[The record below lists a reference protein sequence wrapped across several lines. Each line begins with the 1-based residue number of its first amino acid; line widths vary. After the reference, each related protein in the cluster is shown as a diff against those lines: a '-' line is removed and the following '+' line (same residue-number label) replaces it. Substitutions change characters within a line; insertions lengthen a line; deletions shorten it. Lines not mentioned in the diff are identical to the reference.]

1 MEMPTGSGGEARL
14 VATCFLCEVEDEHV
28 TVGCIGAGCV
38 SMCHPKCAALEDGG
52 VGWICAEC
60 DVDVHAQNS
69 TLIRA
74 EKLTSLTAGDNYQSY
89 SGGDQMRIGT
99 NDVDE
104 ASKEAQDL
112 QTELRLLE
120 EEDQL
125 LQLRQQLLHRRKA
138 LMGKL
143 PRERLSE
150 TGHAEKMPGASSTRY
165 QNAGTDTIGEVAVVE
180 GNGSTQRAHAGPPW
194 LFFTSGEDNSAARV
208 TKPVGRPSYEQL
220 TARKTSVAEL
230 VKFSGRPEDWPL
242 FIATYEQTT
251 ELCGFT
257 DAENLMRLRHAL
269 EGPAKNA
276 VQSLMLHADCV
287 PQIIATLRMRFGR
300 PEIIIDLLV
309 TRIRQF
315 PQVRENKLEMLV
327 DFSVEV
333 QNVCATMKA
342 SKLDQYLNNPALTQ
356 ELVSK
361 LPSMVQTFWGMHK
374 ASLTVCTLAEFST
387 WLSQMAEG
395 ASHVIVPSSSSRTE
409 RRGTVHTHTVRQGC
423 RLCTRNC
430 RTLQECPAFLE
441 MTTRDRW
448 NATRRCGLCW
458 RCFQSHKVERCGVPN
473 PCGIDGCLERHHPL
487 LHRGSTAPVQ
497 ARCHA
502 HRQEGVEMLFRVL
515 TLYGNGRQVNTYAF
529 IDDGSSLTLIDA
541 PLLEDLG
548 VKGQPQPLC
557 MQWTAGMHRYE
568 DSSVRLDL
576 RISGIGQTKQY
587 DLRDVHSVQS
597 LDLPSQS
604 LDITH
609 LKAQHTHLR
618 HLPLSGYDSA
628 QPRLLI
634 GLNNCKL
641 GRVLRTKEGTT
652 EEPIAEKT
660 RLGWTIKG
668 RSSNSVGD
676 DITPNYHVFHI
687 CACEADENKEILRL
701 LEQCMWS
708 DGGPRPEMNSKSV
721 SNDDQLAI
729 QQLEKN
735 TRRINGRFETGL
747 LWRYKDDKLPDS
759 LPTALKRARCLYQ
772 KLTREP
778 ELAKGIRRQ
787 LDEYVMKGYARPVT
801 SEEAEEKP
809 YWYLPI
815 FPVLNVNKPGKLRI
829 VWDATAK
836 TEGISL
842 NTMLL
847 KGPDQLAQLV
857 PILHRFREK
866 RIAIGDDIA
875 EMFYQV
881 RIHTEDQRYQR
892 FVFIDPNTQRREN
905 YAMQVMTFGAGCSPS
920 CAQYVKNRNAESFK
934 KEYPRAVKCILE
946 NHYVDDMLDSVD
958 TEEEAISLARQV
970 HYIHLQGG
978 FLIRN
983 WVSNSREVLSAL
995 GEGAPT
1001 LVRLDEATDGQTEK
1015 VLRMWWDTKEDL
1027 IRYRVSPRYRHKELL
1042 QGRQRPND
1050 ENGFAAEAGIHCSL
1064 LGSKTKVAPLRPTSI
1079 PRLELMGAVLGAR
1092 LAQTLELSL
1101 GAKLSTRTFWT
1112 DSRTVLSWLRSDQR
1126 KYKQFV
1132 AFRVIEI
1139 LDGTSVK
1146 DWRWVPSS
1154 ENVAD
1159 DATKWNKGPD
1169 FNRESRWLNGPRFLW
1184 QERQFWPLTEAEE
1197 GDESGMELKAQFIGV
1212 CDGFT
1217 DVSRASLIDSERFS
1231 IWTRL
1236 LWSTART
1243 VWCMR
1248 RWKAKA
1254 LQRSDIENQPSQ
1266 EDTRVA
1272 ESLLW
1277 SYAQAEY
1284 YQTEIRLILQGKPL
1298 KKNNLLY
1305 KLGPYMDSDGVL
1317 KLDERAKMIKGSD
1330 RVVLPCSSHITQLI
1344 IKEFHRRFL
1353 HANHETVVNE
1363 LRQRFW
1369 IPKLRSTLARIRRS
1383 CQQCKNRQA
1392 APKPPRMAEL
1402 PYPRVAAFHRPFSYT
1417 GVDYFGPLMVRVRR
1431 SSEKRYGVL
1440 FTCLST
1446 RAIHLEVA
1454 YSLTTDSC
1462 ILAVRSFMA
1471 RRGCPVELWSDNG
1484 TNFQGAC
1491 TELRRAFEDMDK
1503 DLLSREFTGPQMTW
1517 KFIPPASP
1525 HMGGAWERLVRSVK
1539 TALESILLDKRPSDE
1554 LLRAA
1559 LMEAEAIVNSRPLTY
1574 IPLEDENEE
1583 SLTPNH
1589 FLLGS
1594 STGRG
1599 PTMEPLP
1606 EGVQLKKSWRESQQ
1620 LADSFW
1626 RRWLQEYL
1634 PVITRRTKW
1643 CEKAKPL
1650 VEGDIVYVC
1659 DPGQPRSQWPKGRI
1673 LKVNLS
1679 SDGQVRSAAVRTQSG
1694 VYTRPATKLAVLSIE
1709 SSLVDPWRNIQVG
1722 SVTIDSKT
1730 APAASGN
1737 AEVAEPI
1744 V

>member
-1 MEMPTGSGGEARL
+1 MGRITDLHPGEDGLVRDDLLKTSGTYKRSLSKGACFAPRKAQQKNRSLRRL
-14 VATCFLCEVEDEHV
+14 MATCFLCEVEDEHV
-28 TVGCIGAGCV
+28 TVGCIGADCV

-60 DVDVHAQNS
+60 NVDVHAQNS
-69 TLIRA
+69 TLIRT

-99 NDVDE
+99 DNVNE

-125 LQLRQQLLHRRKA
+125 LQVRQQLLHRRKA

-165 QNAGTDTIGEVAVVE
+165 QNAETDTIGEVAVLE

-194 LFFTSGEDNSAARV
+194 LFSTSGEDNSAARV
-208 TKPVGRPSYEQL
+208 TKPMGRPSYEQL
-220 TARKTSVAEL
+220 TARKTNVAEL
-230 VKFSGRPEDWPL
+230 
-242 FIATYEQTT
+242 TT

-309 TRIRQF
+309 TRIKQF

-361 LPSMVQTFWGMHK
+361 LPSMVQTFWDKGQGGQGTRRMHK
-374 ASLTVCTLAEFST
+374 ASLTVCT
-387 WLSQMAEG
+387 
-395 ASHVIVPSSSSRTE
+395 I
-409 RRGTVHTHTVRQGC
+409 
-423 RLCTRNC
+423 
-430 RTLQECPAFLE
+430 LQECPAFLE

-458 RCFQSHKVERCGVPN
+458 RCFQSHKVERCGVPL

-515 TLYGNGRQVNTYAF
+515 PVTLYGNGRQVNTYAF

-568 DSSVRLDL
+568 DTSVRLDL
-576 RISGIGQTKQY
+576 RISGIGQTKLY

-609 LKAQHTHLR
+609 LKAQHTHLQ

-641 GRVLRTKEGTT
+641 GRVLRTKEGAT

-735 TRRINGRFETGL
+735 TKRINGRFKTGL

-787 LDEYVMKGYARPVT
+787 LDEYVKKGYARPIT

-829 VWDATAK
+829 VWDAAAK

-857 PILHRFREK
+857 PTLHRFREK
-866 RIAIGDDIA
+866 RIAIGGDIA
-875 EMFYQV
+875 EMFHQV

-892 FVFIDPNTQRREN
+892 FVFIDPYTQRREN
-905 YAMQVMTFGAGCSPS
+905 YAMQS
-920 CAQYVKNRNAESFK
+920 
-934 KEYPRAVKCILE
+934 ILE
-946 NHYVDDMLDSVD
+946 NHYVDDSSSVD
-958 TEEEAISLARQV
+958 TEKEAISLARQV

-983 WVSNSREVLSAL
+983 WVSNSRDVLSAL
-995 GEGAPT
+995 GEGAST
-1001 LVRLDEATDGQTEK
+1001 LVRLDETTDGQTEK
-1015 VLRMWWDTKEDL
+1015 VLGMWWDTKEDL
-1027 IRYRVSPRYRHKELL
+1027 IRYRKSPRYHHKELL
-1042 QGRQRPND
+1042 QGRQRPTKREFLSVLMSIYDPLGLISFYVMYAKIIFQEIWRNGCTWD
-1050 ENGFAAEAGIHCSL
+1050 DPIPETEWIKWKRWLRYIPDVEKMTIPRCHMKESLMDSEVEMHTFVDASENGFAAVSYIRFQNEAGIHCSL

-1092 LAQTLELSL
+1092 LALELSL

-1132 AFRVIEI
+1132 AFRVIKIPRKE
-1139 LDGTSVK
+1139 
-1146 DWRWVPSS
+1146 RVPSS

-1169 FNRESRWLNGPRFLW
+1169 FNRESRRLNGPRFLW

-1217 DVSRASLIDSERFS
+1217 DIGRATLIDSERFS

-1330 RVVLPCSSHITQLI
+1330 RVVLPCGSHITQLI
-1344 IKEFHRRFL
+1344 IKEYHRRFL

-1369 IPKLRSTLARIRRS
+1369 IPKLRSTLVRIRRS
-1383 CQQCKNRQA
+1383 CQQCKNQQA
-1392 APKPPRMAEL
+1392 APKPCPVINE
-1402 PYPRVAAFHRPFSYT
+1402 
-1417 GVDYFGPLMVRVRR
+1417 
-1431 SSEKRYGVL
+1431 ENNKQ
-1440 FTCLST
+1440 LST
-1446 RAIHLEVA
+1446 MLNSKQC
-1454 YSLTTDSC
+1454 YNFC
-1462 ILAVRSFMA
+1462 N
-1471 RRGCPVELWSDNG
+1471 NG
-1484 TNFQGAC
+1484 VNHGNSKYRDVNDYIEYKNNNFGKC
-1491 TELRRAFEDMDK
+1491 
-1503 DLLSREFTGPQMTW
+1503 
-1517 KFIPPASP
+1517 
-1525 HMGGAWERLVRSVK
+1525 
-1539 TALESILLDKRPSDE
+1539 
-1554 LLRAA
+1554 
-1559 LMEAEAIVNSRPLTY
+1559 
-1574 IPLEDENEE
+1574 
-1583 SLTPNH
+1583 
-1589 FLLGS
+1589 
-1594 STGRG
+1594 
-1599 PTMEPLP
+1599 
-1606 EGVQLKKSWRESQQ
+1606 
-1620 LADSFW
+1620 
-1626 RRWLQEYL
+1626 
-1634 PVITRRTKW
+1634 
-1643 CEKAKPL
+1643 
-1650 VEGDIVYVC
+1650 
-1659 DPGQPRSQWPKGRI
+1659 
-1673 LKVNLS
+1673 
-1679 SDGQVRSAAVRTQSG
+1679 QSG
-1694 VYTRPATKLAVLSIE
+1694 PGHTDWNI
-1709 SSLVDPWRNIQVG
+1709 SLHSNKAQ
-1722 SVTIDSKT
+1722 
-1730 APAASGN
+1730 A
-1737 AEVAEPI
+1737 
-1744 V
+1744 

>member
-52 VGWICAEC
+52 VGWICPEC
-60 DVDVHAQNS
+60 DVDVQAQNLKHR
-69 TLIRA
+69 TLIRT
-74 EKLTSLTAGDNYQSY
+74 EKLTSLTAGDNYHSY
-89 SGGDQMRIGT
+89 SGGDQMRIET
-99 NDVDE
+99 NDVNE

-150 TGHAEKMPGASSTRY
+150 TGHAEKMPGASSTQY

-180 GNGSTQRAHAGPPW
+180 GNGITQRAHAGPPW
-194 LFFTSGEDNSAARV
+194 LFSTSGEDNSAARV

-230 VKFSGRPEDWPL
+230 VKFSERPEDWPL

-287 PQIIATLRMRFGR
+287 PQIIATLKMRFGR
-300 PEIIIDLLV
+300 PEIIIDLLL
-309 TRIRQF
+309 TRIKQF

-395 ASHVIVPSSSSRTE
+395 ASHVIVPSSSSRSE
-409 RRGTVHTHTVRQGC
+409 RRGTVRTHTVRQGC

-430 RTLQECPAFLE
+430 GTLQECPAFLE

-515 TLYGNGRQVNTYAF
+515 PVTLYGNGRQVNTYAF

-548 VKGQPQPLC
+548 VKRQPQPL
-557 MQWTAGMHRYE
+557 W
-568 DSSVRLDL
+568 
-576 RISGIGQTKQY
+576 
-587 DLRDVHSVQS
+587 
-597 LDLPSQS
+597 
-604 LDITH
+604 
-609 LKAQHTHLR
+609 
-618 HLPLSGYDSA
+618 
-628 QPRLLI
+628 
-634 GLNNCKL
+634 
-641 GRVLRTKEGTT
+641 RVLRTKEGTT

-729 QQLEKN
+729 QQLEMK
-735 TRRINGRFETGL
+735 TRRINGRFGTGL

-778 ELAKGIRRQ
+778 ELAKEIRRQ
-787 LDEYVMKGYARPVT
+787 LDEYVKKGYARPIT

-815 FPVLNVNKPGKLRI
+815 FPVLNVNKPGKIRI
-829 VWDATAK
+829 VWDAAAK

-847 KGPDQLAQLV
+847 KEPDQLAQLV

-866 RIAIGDDIA
+866 RIAIGGDIA
-875 EMFYQV
+875 EIFHQV

-905 YAMQVMTFGAGCSPS
+905 YAMQVMTFGASCSPS

-978 FLIRN
+978 FLIQTGYRIP
-983 WVSNSREVLSAL
+983 EKYSAHS
-995 GEGAPT
+995 A
-1001 LVRLDEATDGQTEK
+1001 
-1015 VLRMWWDTKEDL
+1015 KEH
-1027 IRYRVSPRYRHKELL
+1027 PR
-1042 QGRQRPND
+1042 
-1050 ENGFAAEAGIHCSL
+1050 
-1064 LGSKTKVAPLRPTSI
+1064 
-1079 PRLELMGAVLGAR
+1079 
-1092 LAQTLELSL
+1092 
-1101 GAKLSTRTFWT
+1101 
-1112 DSRTVLSWLRSDQR
+1112 
-1126 KYKQFV
+1126 
-1132 AFRVIEI
+1132 
-1139 LDGTSVK
+1139 
-1146 DWRWVPSS
+1146 
-1154 ENVAD
+1154 
-1159 DATKWNKGPD
+1159 
-1169 FNRESRWLNGPRFLW
+1169 
-1184 QERQFWPLTEAEE
+1184 
-1197 GDESGMELKAQFIGV
+1197 
-1212 CDGFT
+1212 
-1217 DVSRASLIDSERFS
+1217 
-1231 IWTRL
+1231 
-1236 LWSTART
+1236 
-1243 VWCMR
+1243 
-1248 RWKAKA
+1248 
-1254 LQRSDIENQPSQ
+1254 
-1266 EDTRVA
+1266 
-1272 ESLLW
+1272 
-1277 SYAQAEY
+1277 
-1284 YQTEIRLILQGKPL
+1284 
-1298 KKNNLLY
+1298 
-1305 KLGPYMDSDGVL
+1305 
-1317 KLDERAKMIKGSD
+1317 
-1330 RVVLPCSSHITQLI
+1330 
-1344 IKEFHRRFL
+1344 
-1353 HANHETVVNE
+1353 
-1363 LRQRFW
+1363 
-1369 IPKLRSTLARIRRS
+1369 
-1383 CQQCKNRQA
+1383 
-1392 APKPPRMAEL
+1392 
-1402 PYPRVAAFHRPFSYT
+1402 
-1417 GVDYFGPLMVRVRR
+1417 
-1431 SSEKRYGVL
+1431 
-1440 FTCLST
+1440 
-1446 RAIHLEVA
+1446 
-1454 YSLTTDSC
+1454 
-1462 ILAVRSFMA
+1462 
-1471 RRGCPVELWSDNG
+1471 
-1484 TNFQGAC
+1484 
-1491 TELRRAFEDMDK
+1491 
-1503 DLLSREFTGPQMTW
+1503 
-1517 KFIPPASP
+1517 
-1525 HMGGAWERLVRSVK
+1525 
-1539 TALESILLDKRPSDE
+1539 
-1554 LLRAA
+1554 
-1559 LMEAEAIVNSRPLTY
+1559 
-1574 IPLEDENEE
+1574 
-1583 SLTPNH
+1583 
-1589 FLLGS
+1589 
-1594 STGRG
+1594 
-1599 PTMEPLP
+1599 
-1606 EGVQLKKSWRESQQ
+1606 
-1620 LADSFW
+1620 
-1626 RRWLQEYL
+1626 
-1634 PVITRRTKW
+1634 
-1643 CEKAKPL
+1643 
-1650 VEGDIVYVC
+1650 
-1659 DPGQPRSQWPKGRI
+1659 
-1673 LKVNLS
+1673 
-1679 SDGQVRSAAVRTQSG
+1679 
-1694 VYTRPATKLAVLSIE
+1694 
-1709 SSLVDPWRNIQVG
+1709 
-1722 SVTIDSKT
+1722 
-1730 APAASGN
+1730 
-1737 AEVAEPI
+1737 
-1744 V
+1744 

>member
-14 VATCFLCEVEDEHV
+14 VATCFLCEVEDEYG

-52 VGWICAEC
+52 WICAEC

-69 TLIRA
+69 TLIRT

-99 NDVDE
+99 NDVNE

-112 QTELRLLE
+112 QTQLRLLE

-143 PRERLSE
+143 PREKISE

-165 QNAGTDTIGEVAVVE
+165 QNAGTDTIGEVVVREETAVRRDPTL
-180 GNGSTQRAHAGPPW
+180 GPHGSF
-194 LFFTSGEDNSAARV
+194 L
-208 TKPVGRPSYEQL
+208 PVGRTTQL
-220 TARKTSVAEL
+220 L
-230 VKFSGRPEDWPL
+230 GPEDWSL

-251 ELCGFT
+251 ELCGFS

-287 PQIIATLRMRFGR
+287 PQIIATLRMRFVR
-300 PEIIIDLLV
+300 PRIIIDL
-309 TRIRQF
+309 
-315 PQVRENKLEMLV
+315 
-327 DFSVEV
+327 
-333 QNVCATMKA
+333 
-342 SKLDQYLNNPALTQ
+342 
-356 ELVSK
+356 
-361 LPSMVQTFWGMHK
+361 
-374 ASLTVCTLAEFST
+374 
-387 WLSQMAEG
+387 
-395 ASHVIVPSSSSRTE
+395 
-409 RRGTVHTHTVRQGC
+409 
-423 RLCTRNC
+423 
-430 RTLQECPAFLE
+430 TLQECPAFLE
-441 MTTRDRW
+441 ITTRDRW
-448 NATRRCGLCW
+448 NDTRRCGLCW

-473 PCGIDGCLERHHPL
+473 PCGIDRCLERHHPL

-515 TLYGNGRQVNTYAF
+515 PVTFYGNCRQVNTYAF
-529 IDDGSSLTLIDA
+529 IDDGSSLTFIDA

-568 DSSVRLDL
+568 DSS
-576 RISGIGQTKQY
+576 
-587 DLRDVHSVQS
+587 
-597 LDLPSQS
+597 S

-618 HLPLSGYDSA
+618 QLPLSGYDSA

-652 EEPIAEKT
+652 EEPIAKT

-668 RSSNSVGD
+668 RSSNSVGE

-687 CACEADENKEILRL
+687 CACEADENKEILRM

-787 LDEYVMKGYARPVT
+787 LDEYVMKGYARPIT

-829 VWDATAK
+829 VWDAAAK

-866 RIAIGDDIA
+866 RIAIGGDIA
-875 EMFYQV
+875 EMFHQV

-905 YAMQVMTFGAGCSPS
+905 YAMQVMTFGASCSPS

-1001 LVRLDEATDGQTEK
+1001 LVRLDETTDGQTEK
-1015 VLRMWWDTKEDL
+1015 VLGMWWDTKEDL

-1042 QGRQRPND
+1042 QGRQRPTKREFLSVLMSIYDPLGLISFYVMYAKIIFQEIWRSGCTWDDPIPEAEWIKWKRWLRYIPDVEKMTNPRCHMKESLMD
-1050 ENGFAAEAGIHCSL
+1050 SEVEMHTFVDASENGFAAVSYIRFQNEAGIHCSL

-1139 LDGTSVK
+1139 LDGT
-1146 DWRWVPSS
+1146 
-1154 ENVAD
+1154 
-1159 DATKWNKGPD
+1159 T
-1169 FNRESRWLNGPRFLW
+1169 FLRERG
-1184 QERQFWPLTEAEE
+1184 
-1197 GDESGMELKAQFIGV
+1197 G
-1212 CDGFT
+1212 
-1217 DVSRASLIDSERFS
+1217 
-1231 IWTRL
+1231 
-1236 LWSTART
+1236 
-1243 VWCMR
+1243 R
-1248 RWKAKA
+1248 REK
-1254 LQRSDIENQPSQ
+1254 
-1266 EDTRVA
+1266 
-1272 ESLLW
+1272 
-1277 SYAQAEY
+1277 
-1284 YQTEIRLILQGKPL
+1284 
-1298 KKNNLLY
+1298 
-1305 KLGPYMDSDGVL
+1305 
-1317 KLDERAKMIKGSD
+1317 
-1330 RVVLPCSSHITQLI
+1330 VV
-1344 IKEFHRRFL
+1344 
-1353 HANHETVVNE
+1353 
-1363 LRQRFW
+1363 
-1369 IPKLRSTLARIRRS
+1369 
-1383 CQQCKNRQA
+1383 
-1392 APKPPRMAEL
+1392 
-1402 PYPRVAAFHRPFSYT
+1402 
-1417 GVDYFGPLMVRVRR
+1417 G
-1431 SSEKRYGVL
+1431 
-1440 FTCLST
+1440 
-1446 RAIHLEVA
+1446 
-1454 YSLTTDSC
+1454 
-1462 ILAVRSFMA
+1462 
-1471 RRGCPVELWSDNG
+1471 
-1484 TNFQGAC
+1484 
-1491 TELRRAFEDMDK
+1491 
-1503 DLLSREFTGPQMTW
+1503 
-1517 KFIPPASP
+1517 
-1525 HMGGAWERLVRSVK
+1525 
-1539 TALESILLDKRPSDE
+1539 
-1554 LLRAA
+1554 
-1559 LMEAEAIVNSRPLTY
+1559 
-1574 IPLEDENEE
+1574 
-1583 SLTPNH
+1583 
-1589 FLLGS
+1589 
-1594 STGRG
+1594 
-1599 PTMEPLP
+1599 
-1606 EGVQLKKSWRESQQ
+1606 
-1620 LADSFW
+1620 
-1626 RRWLQEYL
+1626 
-1634 PVITRRTKW
+1634 
-1643 CEKAKPL
+1643 
-1650 VEGDIVYVC
+1650 
-1659 DPGQPRSQWPKGRI
+1659 
-1673 LKVNLS
+1673 
-1679 SDGQVRSAAVRTQSG
+1679 
-1694 VYTRPATKLAVLSIE
+1694 
-1709 SSLVDPWRNIQVG
+1709 
-1722 SVTIDSKT
+1722 
-1730 APAASGN
+1730 
-1737 AEVAEPI
+1737 
-1744 V
+1744 

>member
-14 VATCFLCEVEDEHV
+14 VATCFLCEVKHVSEHV

-69 TLIRA
+69 TLIRT
-74 EKLTSLTAGDNYQSY
+74 EKLTSLTAGDNYQRY
-89 SGGDQMRIGT
+89 SGGDQMRSGT
-99 NDVDE
+99 NDVE

-180 GNGSTQRAHAGPPW
+180 GSGSTQRAHAGPPW
-194 LFFTSGEDNSAARV
+194 LFYTSGEDNSAARV
-208 TKPVGRPSYEQL
+208 TKPVVRPSYEQL

-309 TRIRQF
+309 TRIKQF

-374 ASLTVCTLAEFST
+374 ASLTVYGRRSEPCDSPKFVVKNGEKGHGTYTHCAPRLSALHPQLQNPVGVSSIPGNDDPRSLECYST
-387 WLSQMAEG
+387 VWLVLEMLPKPQGGKMRRPQSLRNRWMPRT
-395 ASHVIVPSSSSRTE
+395 PSSPVASRQHGS
-409 RRGTVHTHTVRQGC
+409 RPSQVP
-423 RLCTRNC
+423 CT
-430 RTLQECPAFLE
+430 P
-441 MTTRDRW
+441 
-448 NATRRCGLCW
+448 TRR
-458 RCFQSHKVERCGVPN
+458 
-473 PCGIDGCLERHHPL
+473 
-487 LHRGSTAPVQ
+487 
-497 ARCHA
+497 
-502 HRQEGVEMLFRVL
+502 FRVL
-515 TLYGNGRQVNTYAF
+515 PVTLYGNGRQVNTYAF

-548 VKGQPQPLC
+548 VKGQPQPLR

-568 DSSVRLDL
+568 DTSVRFDL
-576 RISGIGQTKQY
+576 RISGIGQTKLY

-609 LKAQHTHLR
+609 LKAQHTHLG

-721 SNDDQLAI
+721 SNYDQLAI

-787 LDEYVMKGYARPVT
+787 LDKYVKKEYARPIT

-829 VWDATAK
+829 AWDAAAK

-842 NTMLL
+842 N
-847 KGPDQLAQLV
+847 
-857 PILHRFREK
+857 
-866 RIAIGDDIA
+866 
-875 EMFYQV
+875 
-881 RIHTEDQRYQR
+881 
-892 FVFIDPNTQRREN
+892 N
-905 YAMQVMTFGAGCSPS
+905 
-920 CAQYVKNRNAESFK
+920 
-934 KEYPRAVKCILE
+934 
-946 NHYVDDMLDSVD
+946 
-958 TEEEAISLARQV
+958 
-970 HYIHLQGG
+970 
-978 FLIRN
+978 
-983 WVSNSREVLSAL
+983 
-995 GEGAPT
+995 
-1001 LVRLDEATDGQTEK
+1001 
-1015 VLRMWWDTKEDL
+1015 
-1027 IRYRVSPRYRHKELL
+1027 
-1042 QGRQRPND
+1042 
-1050 ENGFAAEAGIHCSL
+1050 AAE
-1064 LGSKTKVAPLRPTSI
+1064 
-1079 PRLELMGAVLGAR
+1079 
-1092 LAQTLELSL
+1092 
-1101 GAKLSTRTFWT
+1101 
-1112 DSRTVLSWLRSDQR
+1112 
-1126 KYKQFV
+1126 
-1132 AFRVIEI
+1132 
-1139 LDGTSVK
+1139 GT
-1146 DWRWVPSS
+1146 
-1154 ENVAD
+1154 
-1159 DATKWNKGPD
+1159 
-1169 FNRESRWLNGPRFLW
+1169 
-1184 QERQFWPLTEAEE
+1184 
-1197 GDESGMELKAQFIGV
+1197 
-1212 CDGFT
+1212 
-1217 DVSRASLIDSERFS
+1217 
-1231 IWTRL
+1231 
-1236 LWSTART
+1236 
-1243 VWCMR
+1243 
-1248 RWKAKA
+1248 
-1254 LQRSDIENQPSQ
+1254 
-1266 EDTRVA
+1266 
-1272 ESLLW
+1272 
-1277 SYAQAEY
+1277 
-1284 YQTEIRLILQGKPL
+1284 
-1298 KKNNLLY
+1298 
-1305 KLGPYMDSDGVL
+1305 
-1317 KLDERAKMIKGSD
+1317 
-1330 RVVLPCSSHITQLI
+1330 
-1344 IKEFHRRFL
+1344 
-1353 HANHETVVNE
+1353 
-1363 LRQRFW
+1363 
-1369 IPKLRSTLARIRRS
+1369 
-1383 CQQCKNRQA
+1383 
-1392 APKPPRMAEL
+1392 
-1402 PYPRVAAFHRPFSYT
+1402 
-1417 GVDYFGPLMVRVRR
+1417 
-1431 SSEKRYGVL
+1431 
-1440 FTCLST
+1440 
-1446 RAIHLEVA
+1446 
-1454 YSLTTDSC
+1454 
-1462 ILAVRSFMA
+1462 
-1471 RRGCPVELWSDNG
+1471 
-1484 TNFQGAC
+1484 
-1491 TELRRAFEDMDK
+1491 
-1503 DLLSREFTGPQMTW
+1503 
-1517 KFIPPASP
+1517 
-1525 HMGGAWERLVRSVK
+1525 
-1539 TALESILLDKRPSDE
+1539 
-1554 LLRAA
+1554 
-1559 LMEAEAIVNSRPLTY
+1559 
-1574 IPLEDENEE
+1574 
-1583 SLTPNH
+1583 
-1589 FLLGS
+1589 
-1594 STGRG
+1594 
-1599 PTMEPLP
+1599 
-1606 EGVQLKKSWRESQQ
+1606 
-1620 LADSFW
+1620 
-1626 RRWLQEYL
+1626 
-1634 PVITRRTKW
+1634 
-1643 CEKAKPL
+1643 
-1650 VEGDIVYVC
+1650 
-1659 DPGQPRSQWPKGRI
+1659 
-1673 LKVNLS
+1673 
-1679 SDGQVRSAAVRTQSG
+1679 
-1694 VYTRPATKLAVLSIE
+1694 
-1709 SSLVDPWRNIQVG
+1709 
-1722 SVTIDSKT
+1722 
-1730 APAASGN
+1730 
-1737 AEVAEPI
+1737 
-1744 V
+1744 